1 MFKKKATQIVSE
13 TSIKKSRK
21 FLNRKTA
28 GITGGVLLTTFIGSQ
43 LMTAE
48 LPKKD
53 DLYGQQYVT
62 VVKHLQEAGF
72 KNIQG
77 VEITDLEFGKIGEC
91 DLVELVSVDGEDW
104 KEGRALKNIPITISY
119 HVPKKDAVEFNLPAS
134 KNLADVEKELK
145 DSGFKQV
152 ELTPVLLV
160 EEGNADKK
168 DKIDRLQIGNHTYQ
182 SNHFYSTSLPVTL
195 TYFDV
200 SKDNIKLPKNL
211 AESKTKPELEKQL
224 TTAGFTDIK
233 WTAVADKD
241 KAKHEK
247 IQKISLGGAEL
258 QLPTKQEII
267 SKKSTPIVITY
278 YDFSSFAELP
288 SSISTKTAA
297 DTKKLFTDGGFSQ
310 VSEVATETNEIAKNG
325 QIIAV
330 EIDGKSF
337 NEMNDKVIKKDSKVI
352 IKYWNAEKAI
362 AEKARKEEEE
372 RLAAEAKKVAEA
384 EAQSQVQQFA
394 ATPSQ
399 NTYYP
404 NCKAV
409 RQAGAAPIYRGEPG
423 YGSHLDRD
431 GDGVGCE

>member
-1 MFKKKATQIVSE
+1 
-13 TSIKKSRK
+13 
-21 FLNRKTA
+21 
-28 GITGGVLLTTFIGSQ
+28 
-43 LMTAE
+43 
-48 LPKKD
+48 
-53 DLYGQQYVT
+53 
-62 VVKHLQEAGF
+62 
-72 KNIQG
+72 
-77 VEITDLEFGKIGEC
+77 
-91 DLVELVSVDGEDW
+91 
-104 KEGRALKNIPITISY
+104 
-119 HVPKKDAVEFNLPAS
+119 
-134 KNLADVEKELK
+134 
-145 DSGFKQV
+145 
-152 ELTPVLLV
+152 
-160 EEGNADKK
+160 DKK

-211 AESKTKPELEKQL
+211 AEAKTKPELEKQL

-372 RLAAEAKKVAEA
+372 RLAAEAQKVAEA